1 MPTSKPADTLS
12 DLTRAARNLDDQ
24 HAQIASLAR
33 QAEFLAG
40 AGYAPALHSLL
51 NELSERLQEHFEDE
65 ERLLQTL
72 DFGALED
79 HRDSHLALGKGLA
92 TLLAAASQD
101 SAAETDVQQ
110 YISGQLRAHFL
121 AGDADVDLFIKGK
134 LRALAAA

>member
-1 MPTSKPADTLS
+1 MPTSKPADKLS
-12 DLTRAARNLDDQ
+12 QLKRAARNLDDQ

-51 NELSERLQEHFEDE
+51 NELSARLQEHFEDE
-65 ERLLQTL
+65 ERLLRTL
-72 DFGALED
+72 AFGALEA
-79 HRDSHLALGKGLA
+79 HMALHVALGRGLSD
-92 TLLAAASQD
+92 LLTAASKDAAA
-101 SAAETDVQQ
+101 AMDVQQ

-134 LRALAAA
+134 LQEYAAA

>member
-1 MPTSKPADTLS
+1 MPTSKPADK
-12 DLTRAARNLDDQ
+12 LTQLKRAARNLDDQ

-40 AGYAPALHSLL
+40 AGYAPALQSLL

-72 DFGALED
+72 DFGALD
-79 HRDSHLALGKGLA
+79 AHKDSHLDLGKGLA
-92 TLLAAASQD
+92 GLLKAVSEEAAA
-101 SAAETDVQQ
+101 ATDVQQ

-134 LRALAAA
+134 LQEYAAA